1 MHNSLFVD
9 YFSTLKRVR
18 LKGTNLFRSI
28 LSNLLLFSML
38 EKFNG
43 IFYLIVFVIH
53 FIGVGAYAYQM
64 IIGNQKFREKFEID
78 KTAATIMRMTG
89 AIFLGSFLMAVY
101 IMFVRPNG
109 VEGTWAFFN
118 LVFVQNFCIFI
129 VNFYS
134 IKIDKTGVMNDSN
147 EGVIAPL
154 VFTILSAVL
163 IYGLSDKIY
172 I

>member
-1 MHNSLFVD
+1 MIEN
-9 YFSTLKRVR
+9 
-18 LKGTNLFRSI
+18 
-28 LSNLLLFSML
+28 
-38 EKFNG
+38 FNG
-43 IFYLIVFVIH
+43 IFYLIIFLLH

-64 IIGNQKFREKFEID
+64 IIGNKKFREKFEID
-78 KTAATIMRMTG
+78 ASAATIMRMAG
-89 AIFLGSFLMAVY
+89 ALFFGSFLMAIY
-101 IMFVRPNG
+101 ILFVRPNG

-118 LVFVQNFCIFI
+118 LVFVQNLCILI
-129 VNFYS
+129 VNTYS

-154 VFTILSAVL
+154 VFTILSAIL

>member
-1 MHNSLFVD
+1 MIEN
-9 YFSTLKRVR
+9 
-18 LKGTNLFRSI
+18 
-28 LSNLLLFSML
+28 
-38 EKFNG
+38 FNG
-43 IFYLIVFVIH
+43 IFYLIVFLIH
-53 FIGVGAYAYQM
+53 FIGIGAYSYQM

-89 AIFLGSFLMAVY
+89 ALFLGSFLMAIY

-118 LVFVQNFCIFI
+118 LVFVQNLCVFI
-129 VNFYS
+129 VNTYS
-134 IKIDKTGVMNDSN
+134 IKIDKTGIMNDSN

>member
-1 MHNSLFVD
+1 MV
-9 YFSTLKRVR
+9 
-18 LKGTNLFRSI
+18 
-28 LSNLLLFSML
+28 

-43 IFYLIVFVIH
+43 IFYLIIFVIH

-64 IIGNQKFREKFEID
+64 IVGNQKFREKFEID

-89 AIFLGSFLMAVY
+89 ALFLGSFLMALYV
-101 IMFVRPNG
+101 MFVRPNG

-118 LVFVQNFCIFI
+118 LVFIQNLCIFI
-129 VNFYS
+129 VNTYS
-134 IKIDKTGVMNDSN
+134 IKIDKTGIMNDSN
-147 EGVIAPL
+147 EGVVAPL
-154 VFTILSAVL
+154 VFTVLSAVL

>member
-1 MHNSLFVD
+1 M
-9 YFSTLKRVR
+9 
-18 LKGTNLFRSI
+18 I
-28 LSNLLLFSML
+28 

-43 IFYLIVFVIH
+43 IFYLIIFLLH

-64 IIGNQKFREKFEID
+64 IIGNKKFREKFEID
-78 KTAATIMRMTG
+78 ASAATIMRMAG
-89 AIFLGSFLMAVY
+89 ALFLGSFLMAIY
-101 IMFVRPNG
+101 ILFVRPNG

-118 LVFVQNFCIFI
+118 LVFVQNLCILI
-129 VNFYS
+129 VNTYS
-134 IKIDKTGVMNDSN
+134 IKIDKTGVMNNSN

-154 VFTILSAVL
+154 VFTILSAIL

>member
-1 MHNSLFVD
+1 MID
-9 YFSTLKRVR
+9 
-18 LKGTNLFRSI
+18 
-28 LSNLLLFSML
+28 
-38 EKFNG
+38 KFNS
-43 IFYLIVFVIH
+43 IFYLIIFLIH

-78 KTAATIMRMTG
+78 KSAATIMRMTG
-89 AIFLGSFLMAVY
+89 ALFLGSFLMAIY
-101 IMFVRPNG
+101 IMFVRPNA

-118 LVFVQNFCIFI
+118 LVFVQNLCIFL
-129 VNFYS
+129 VNTYS

-154 VFTILSAVL
+154 VFTILSATL